1 MDVSC
6 YDECM
11 RTPKEKAESLL
22 AHIQQI
28 ADARIRS
35 MMGEYILYVD
45 DKVIGQINHSQ
56 LFIKVTPFGEE
67 SAKGLTKEAP
77 YDGAKPAFVIPQDK
91 IDDLNWMK
99 SFLAGTV
106 KEL

>member
-1 MDVSC
+1 
-6 YDECM
+6 M

-28 ADARIRS
+28 ADARIRP

-45 DKVIGQINHSQ
+45 DKVVGQINHSE
-56 LFIKVTPFGEE
+56 LFIKVTPFGEAFAPGLAKE
-67 SAKGLTKEAP
+67 SP
-77 YDGAKPAFVIPQDK
+77 YDGAKPAFVVPQHK
-91 IDDLNWMK
+91 IDNLDWMK
-99 SFLAGTV
+99 DFLAGTV

>member
-1 MDVSC
+1 
-6 YDECM
+6 M

-22 AHIQQI
+22 AHIQQV
-28 ADARIRS
+28 ANARMRP

-56 LFIKVTPFGEE
+56 LFVKVTPFGEE
-67 SAKGLTKEAP
+67 FAKSLAKESP
-77 YDGAKPAFVIPQDK
+77 YAGAKPAFVVPQDK
-91 IDDLNWMK
+91 IDDLAWLQ
-99 SFLAGTV
+99 SFIAGTV

>member
-1 MDVSC
+1 
-6 YDECM
+6 M

-28 ADARIRS
+28 ADARIRP

-45 DKVIGQINHSQ
+45 DKVVGQINHSQ
-56 LFIKVTPFGEE
+56 LFVKVTPFGEDF
-67 SAKGLTKEAP
+67 AKDLPKEAP
-77 YDGAKPAFVIPQDK
+77 YDGAKPAFVVPQDK
-91 IDDLNWMK
+91 IDDLSWLK

-106 KEL
+106 KDLK